1 MKVITESDLRNELRT
16 SEMKVF
22 YLDEDKKLTP
32 AAIGFLRERKIEV
45 VNGSEK
51 DKKKEIEEK
60 TVSSSISRDQSI
72 GNIDEKI
79 KPPKYIDYET
89 GAYYY
94 EKPEHMTQ
102 LYGNYLITKDH
113 PRIHLRGK
121 VDSLQALIVL
131 DQTILAEMGG
141 QEKLIGDLDQVL
153 KLLYEIMGCDV
164 LNKPLVNE
172 QILGLTHA
180 EIREHSHNPM
190 KFYKIKQMVLPNYSM
205 GKVYAMLNQ
214 LRAAIREVEVSAAEA
229 FHNGKKYERMD
240 IIETFNRLSS
250 VLHIMICRY
259 LADDY
264 NRY

>member
-16 SEMKVF
+16 SEMKVY
-22 YLDEDKKLTP
+22 YLDEDKRLTP
-32 AAIGFLRERKIEV
+32 AAIGFLSERKIEV
-45 VNGSEK
+45 VNGREK
-51 DKKKEIEEK
+51 ESPKKIEPESKSALSSKE
-60 TVSSSISRDQSI
+60 QSKE
-72 GNIDEKI
+72 NVDVKV
-79 KPPKYIDYET
+79 KSPKYIDYET

-102 LYGNYLITKDH
+102 LYDNFLVAKDH

-121 VDSLQALIVL
+121 VDSLQALVVL
-131 DQTILAEMGG
+131 DQTILAELKG
-141 QEKLIGDLDQVL
+141 QEKLIEDLDQVL

-190 KFYKIKQMVLPNYSM
+190 KFYKIKQMILPNYSM
-205 GKVYAMLNQ
+205 GKIYAILNQ
-214 LRAAIREVEVSAAEA
+214 LRAAIREVEVCAAEA
-229 FHNGKKYERMD
+229 FRNGKKYERMD

-259 LADDY
+259 LADEY
-264 NRY
+264 SRH

>member
-16 SEMKVF
+16 STIETY
-22 YLDEDKKLTP
+22 YLDQDIMLTP
-32 AAIGFLRERKIEV
+32 AAIGFLKERKINV
-45 VNGSEK
+45 VKGSMEQ
-51 DKKKEIEEK
+51 KKKETEENSG
-60 TVSSSISRDQSI
+60 TSTGIQERMTD
-72 GNIDEKI
+72 NTEEKI
-79 KPPKYIDYET
+79 KKPKYIDYET

-102 LYGNYLITKDH
+102 LYDNFLVTKDH
-113 PRIHLRGK
+113 PRICLRGK
-121 VDSLQALIVL
+121 VDSLQALVVL
-131 DQTILAEMGG
+131 DQTILAEMSG
-141 QEKLIGDLDQVL
+141 QEKIIRDLDEIL

-164 LNKPLVNE
+164 FNKPLVNE
-172 QILGLTHA
+172 QIIGLTHA

-190 KFYKIKQMVLPNYSM
+190 KYYKIKQMILPNYSM

-240 IIETFNRLSS
+240 IIEAFNRLSS

-264 NRY
+264 NR